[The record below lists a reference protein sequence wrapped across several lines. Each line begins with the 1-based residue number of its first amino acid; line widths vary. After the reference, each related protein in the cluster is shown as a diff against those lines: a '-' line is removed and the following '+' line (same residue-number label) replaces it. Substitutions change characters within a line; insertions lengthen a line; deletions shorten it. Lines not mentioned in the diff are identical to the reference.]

1 VTLKLI
7 LARHGNTFNA
17 GDKVVFVGARND
29 LPLTEDGIA
38 QAHSF
43 GEYLARSGLDN
54 YGIFSGPLQRARSFA
69 EIARSHIGSGP
80 SVQVDWRLQELD
92 YGLWAGLSSAE
103 IEARYGRAEL
113 DEWNKRGIWPTNANW
128 PETEAVIAKHVA
140 EFVDDLLRAKL
151 NTAVVVSSN
160 GLLRYFLALIPGA
173 FDSYV
178 RSGTGKVRT
187 GHISLLEINREHSR
201 LIAWDKDPKEL

>member
-1 VTLKLI
+1 MTLKLI

-29 LPLTEDGIA
+29 LPLTETGIA
-38 QAHSF
+38 QAHAF

-69 EIARSHIGSGP
+69 EIASSHLALKSSLQI
-80 SVQVDWRLQELD
+80 DLRLQELD
-92 YGLWAGLSSAE
+92 YGLWAGLSNEE
-103 IEARYGRAEL
+103 IESRYGRAEL
-113 DEWNKRGIWPTNANW
+113 DAWNQKGIWPKNAMW
-128 PETEAVIAKHVA
+128 PEIETVVAHQVA
-140 EFVDDLLRAKL
+140 EFVNDLLRAKL

-160 GLLRYFLALIPGA
+160 GLLRYFLNLIPGA
-173 FDSYV
+173 FESYV

-187 GHISLLEINREHSR
+187 GNISILELDREDSR
-201 LIAWDKDPKEL
+201 LIAWDKDPQEL